1 MIRKEELII
10 IASLLLYSV
19 QANIHRYLNNVSGNR
34 QLHAP
39 RAFRGGLIADHM
51 GLGKSLSMIALI
63 ASDANEMGPRHP
75 SLTEHAKTTLIIVP
89 STRKIPLPRVLYK
102 TLIMYYSHK
111 VLGGSALTVGSKD
124 TQYLRIAPLTSV
136 DISSQTPYDIASIM
150 ENTESKTCQMF
161 RNMIL

>member
-1 MIRKEELII
+1 MVSKEELTI

-63 ASDANEMGPRHP
+63 ASDANEMVPRHP
-75 SLTEHAKTTLIIVP
+75 SITEHAKTTLIIVP
-89 STRKIPLPRVLYK
+89 STRKMPL
-102 TLIMYYSHK
+102 
-111 VLGGSALTVGSKD
+111 A
-124 TQYLRIAPLTSV
+124 
-136 DISSQTPYDIASIM
+136 
-150 ENTESKTCQMF
+150 
-161 RNMIL
+161 